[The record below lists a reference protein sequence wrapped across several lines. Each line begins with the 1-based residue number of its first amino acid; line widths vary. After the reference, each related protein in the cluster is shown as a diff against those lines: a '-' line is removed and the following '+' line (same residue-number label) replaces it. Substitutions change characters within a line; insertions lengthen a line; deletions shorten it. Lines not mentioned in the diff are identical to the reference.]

1 MLNLKYLF
9 YSLSFLLIT
18 NTLYADVTCPVLNGL
33 EVKTLVVD
41 GKPIV
46 KQNNSWVFYP
56 NHIFSPSHFYPNI
69 TDPITKRIIRP
80 SMSINDVSMSETLL
94 AHQSLMS
101 DKFPPYTISQPDV
114 IKKGFFSKKKYICAY
129 TIWNTTR
136 TAGVEVAIGTK

>member
-1 MLNLKYLF
+1 M
-9 YSLSFLLIT
+9 IT

-33 EVKTLVVD
+33 EIKTLVVD

-46 KQNNSWVFYP
+46 KEKNSWVFYP
-56 NHIFSPSHFYPNI
+56 NHIFSPSHIYPKM
-69 TDPITKRIIRP
+69 TDPITKRIITP

-101 DKFPPYTISQPDV
+101 DKFPPYREGKMIIQPDV

-129 TIWNTTR
+129 PIWNETR